1 MREMK
6 SIAQV
11 NEMSEKRVMVF
22 APHADDAE
30 IGVGGYIAK
39 TVAEGGRV
47 WTLVAS
53 ASTIKMIHGGVV
65 EGSTREEEFRNASA
79 VLGVEHCEILIPG
92 MESKLNVVP
101 MCDFVTLLDERIEDF
116 KPTEV
121 LLPLPSS
128 HPDHQYCWEVGVAAT
143 RPNIAKHQPPLI
155 GAYGYPLT
163 CWGAGSMISS
173 FYGGMY
179 VDITK
184 HWEPKIAALNCY
196 VSQMRKGRSLIGL
209 EGCEALA
216 QLRGVECGVEKAELI
231 HVLRITVK

>member
-1 MREMK
+1 MGK
-6 SIAQV
+6 KV
-11 NEMSEKRVMVF
+11 LVF

-30 IGVGGYIAK
+30 IGLGGYIAK

-53 ASTIKMIHGGVV
+53 ASTIKMVHGGVV
-65 EGSTREEEFRNASA
+65 TGQTREDEFKAASK
-79 VLGVEHCEILIPG
+79 VLGVERCEILIPG
-92 MESKLNVVP
+92 WESKLNVVP
-101 MCDFVTLLDERIEDF
+101 MCDFVTLLDERIERF
-116 KPTEV
+116 EPTEV

-143 RPNIAKHQPPLI
+143 RPNIAKYQPQMI

-163 CWGAGSMISS
+163 CWGTGATVSS

-179 VDITK
+179 VDITQYWHQK
-184 HWEPKIAALNCY
+184 VAALNCY
-196 VSQMRKGRSLIGL
+196 VSQMRKGRSLVGL

-216 QLRGVECGVEKAELI
+216 NLRGVECGVQKAELI